1 MGASEPSVT
10 ATEAIEGPE
19 FNASRRFWAAFGSL
33 LVVILASALDATS
46 LSTALPIISRELG
59 GTAIQAFWAGT
70 SFLLTSTVFQL
81 TFGSLSQI
89 FGRKSLII
97 SFPDPIYCAGGGG
110 ILSLTEVVITDL
122 VPLRQR
128 GTYFGYGGAVWAL
141 GSVTGPIMG
150 GGLAQAASWRWIF
163 WINLP
168 ICGIGFVMIVAFL
181 NLKPVPG
188 SLFAKIAKVDWVG
201 ALLLT
206 ASSTSLLLALSWG
219 NVMYPW
225 SSWRT
230 IVPLILGVVGIFIL
244 VFYEAKVPHEPIV
257 RLSIFKEKTALV
269 TYLGTCIHGVVLW
282 CLLYYLPLYYE
293 CVKGYSPIIAGVS
306 VFLRH
311 LPSLQPQL
319 WLGFWYP
326 NGAGFDGQSGL
337 DGLCLTLGMGL
348 MYLLGPDTSIPEWV
362 FLNLIPG
369 LGLGMLYNSQGYAS
383 QAAADEKDSAHAA
396 TMYTF
401 SRSFGQSIGVA
412 IGGAIFQSQ
421 FEVNLRSYPQLAA
434 EATKLSQEASSLVE
448 IVKSM
453 QPSSPRRIMIV
464 AAYADSLKVVWATMT
479 GLAFLALLTS
489 FFTRRLNVNR
499 LLGSEQQLQEKKEDD
514 DLGSA

>member
-1 MGASEPSVT
+1 M
-10 ATEAIEGPE
+10 
-19 FNASRRFWAAFGSL
+19 
-33 LVVILASALDATS
+33 
-46 LSTALPIISRELG
+46 
-59 GTAIQAFWAGT
+59 
-70 SFLLTSTVFQL
+70 

-97 SFPDPIYCAGGGG
+97 LSLVLFTVGSIVAAVSHNITTLLIGRSIQGAGGGG

-188 SLFAKIAKVDWVG
+188 SLIAKILRVDWVG
-201 ALLLT
+201 AMLLT

-230 IVPLILGVVGIFIL
+230 IVPLILGVFGIFIL
-244 VFYEAKVPHEPIV
+244 VVYEAKIPHEPIV

-293 CVKGYSPIIAGVS
+293 CVKGCSPIISGVS
-306 VFLRH
+306 VFPETFTVAPASIVVGILVSKWGRFRWAIWTGWT
-311 LPSLQPQL
+311 LS
-319 WLGFWYP
+319 
-326 NGAGFDGQSGL
+326 
-337 DGLCLTLGMGL
+337 TLGMGL
-348 MYLLGPDTSIPEWV
+348 MYLLGPNTSIPGWV

-383 QAAADEKDSAHAA
+383 QAAAEEKDSAHAA

-412 IGGAIFQSQ
+412 VGGAIFQSR
-421 FEVNLRSYPQLAA
+421 FEINLRSYPQLAA

-464 AAYADSLKVVWATMT
+464 AAYANSLKVVWATMT
-479 GLAFLALLTS
+479 GLAFFALLTS
-489 FFTRRLNVNR
+489 LFTRRLNVNR
-499 LLGSEQQLQEKKEDD
+499 LLGSEQQLQEKKENDD
-514 DLGSA
+514 SGFA